1 MFPAS
6 VERQN
11 LISENPVGLD
21 PVSDNSVGLDSV
33 PDNSILVPVVVETV
47 QFVGVTI
54 QGYDLGPCKLAPSC
68 FTRSDTL

>member
-6 VERQN
+6 VERHN
-11 LISENPVGLD
+11 LISENSVGLD

-33 PDNSILVPVVVETV
+33 PDNSILVSIMVQTV

-54 QGYDLGPCKLAPSC
+54 
-68 FTRSDTL
+68 